1 MGLIENIV
9 KHGKKLCSLELDFLF
24 FDNSGLF
31 SKLLQLE
38 NLVTLTL
45 SFLNQSNFKTE
56 DLLTL
61 VDNCKNLSRLKFFN
75 DGITEDILIR
85 IINMKK
91 DTLKEFYHIKTRQE
105 ILKHLANCPKLEDL
119 SALTV
124 FDPVENLF
132 STGSKS
138 QSKSISKMKKLK
150 SLQIGVSMKTE
161 DVIEF
166 LPNLSKLEFLH
177 IFGVEDAI
185 YPILKCL
192 VVSCPNLKKLE
203 ITVLKDTR
211 KDFLQTSIKIMFD
224 KLTELQGLEQKS

>member
-24 FDNSGLF
+24 IDNSGLF

-75 DGITEDILIR
+75 DNITEDILIR

-124 FDPVENLF
+124 FDPVENA
-132 STGSKS
+132 TS
-138 QSKSISKMKKLK
+138 QSKSISKMKNLK

-166 LPNLSKLEFLH
+166 LPNLTKLEFLH
-177 IFGVEDAI
+177 ISGFEVEI

-192 VVSCPNLKKLE
+192 IVSCPNLKKLE
-203 ITVLKDTR
+203 CTIFKDTR
-211 KDFLQTSIKIMFD
+211 KDFPQTSIKILFD